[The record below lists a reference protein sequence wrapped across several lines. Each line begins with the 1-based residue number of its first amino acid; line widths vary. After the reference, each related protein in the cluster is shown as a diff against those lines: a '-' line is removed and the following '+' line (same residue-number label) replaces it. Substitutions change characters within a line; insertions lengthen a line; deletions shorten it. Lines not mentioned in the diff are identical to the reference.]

1 MARLFTGVH
10 TMGLIRL
17 ALAGA
22 AGYAF
27 YKYAT
32 RDATEQKAALATGE
46 SAPTG
51 SFTQV
56 RNAGPDAMADK
67 PGDWHK
73 IDQASDESFPASDPP
88 STY

>member
-1 MARLFTGVH
+1 
-10 TMGLIRL
+10 MGLIRL

-32 RDATEQKAALATGE
+32 RGETTERAALATGE
-46 SAPTG
+46 GGHTG

-56 RNAGPDAMADK
+56 RNAGPDSMADK
-67 PGDWHK
+67 PGDWQK
-73 IDQASDESFPASDPP
+73 VDQASDESFPASDPP